1 MSVEQSQSKSQTK
14 VGLSSDDV
22 KALLT
27 NPAPEQRARVV
38 NQLAIDI
45 DGGRLTQAE
54 WSLALEIMRAMAA
67 DAEMMVRRA
76 VATSLKHSDNLPRD
90 VALRLAKDDAVVA
103 QPILENSH
111 VLTDDDLISILA
123 DGNGAKQVAIARRPA
138 VSETLASAIVDT
150 GNAAAVSTLVSNEGA
165 ALSEPLLKKT
175 LDRYGNFETVK
186 AAMVHRQELPVTIT
200 ERLVTMVSE
209 KLKLTLAARHKL
221 SADVATDIILDA
233 RERATLGL
241 LSKDTSQEDA
251 HALIQQLH
259 VSGRLTPSLVLR
271 ALCSGDVRFA
281 EDAMAEI
288 AGTSADKASLL
299 IHDAGKMGLKA
310 LYKKCGFPDALYPAF
325 RVAVDVIDETEH
337 DGGQHDRERFSRRV
351 IERVLTQY
359 NEIDV
364 PDLDY
369 LLGKLK
375 RLEAAA

>member
-14 VGLSSDDV
+14 VGLSSEDV

-67 DAEMMVRRA
+67 DAEMIVRRA

-241 LSKDTSQEDA
+241 LSKDTSREDA

-271 ALCSGDVRFA
+271 ALCCGDV
-281 EDAMAEI
+281 
-288 AGTSADKASLL
+288 
-299 IHDAGKMGLKA
+299 
-310 LYKKCGFPDALYPAF
+310 
-325 RVAVDVIDETEH
+325 
-337 DGGQHDRERFSRRV
+337 
-351 IERVLTQY
+351 
-359 NEIDV
+359 
-364 PDLDY
+364 
-369 LLGKLK
+369 
-375 RLEAAA
+375 